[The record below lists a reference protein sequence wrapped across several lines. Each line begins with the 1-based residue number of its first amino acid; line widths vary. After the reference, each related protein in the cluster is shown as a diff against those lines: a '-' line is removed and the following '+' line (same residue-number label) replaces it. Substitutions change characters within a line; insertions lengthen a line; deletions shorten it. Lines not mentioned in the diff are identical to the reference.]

1 MGAKVSRD
9 DSPVQL
15 PEGYDRG
22 IQWPFVYNENVALHT
37 QSGRALVMTQ
47 ASADFVTADGET
59 PATSGDLFDADLNAW
74 RKHPDRAFD
83 G

>member
-1 MGAKVSRD
+1 
-9 DSPVQL
+9 
-15 PEGYDRG
+15 
-22 IQWPFVYNENVALHT
+22 
-37 QSGRALVMTQ
+37 MTQ

-83 G
+83 GWLARHGFRHGTAVVYRAMWGKLLRWSCEQGLTPLTWSAA